1 MPAGGYDLLRQFDA
15 IFIGALGDPRVP
27 DNRHA
32 RDILLHTRF
41 ELDLF
46 VNYRPVRLLDARL
59 CPLKDRGPD
68 DVNFVVFRENT
79 EGLYVG
85 IGGRFKAG
93 TDDEIAIQE
102 EVNTYKGVH
111 RIIRHAFEFA
121 HSRGLTRVCM
131 ADKSNAMTDGHALW
145 QRVFREVAASYPA
158 ITPTHYYIDAL
169 AMYMV
174 LDPAQFQVIVTNN
187 LFGDI
192 ITDLGATFQG
202 GLGMAASGNLHPG
215 RTSMFEPVHGSA
227 PKFAGRNI
235 ANPIGAI
242 GSMALLLETLG
253 LVEEAAAVDRAVHGR
268 RARAA
273 GDDRHR
279 RHARHARSGAGDC
292 RRDSQ
297 AFRVERDIMTRTS
310 SFSAA
315 PVRRWPTTTA
325 SSRTSRRST
334 SGAIASRAALERT
347 GVAASAVDHVVFG
360 NVLQTSADAV
370 YGARH
375 VGLKAGLPIE
385 VPALTV
391 NRLCGSGIQAAVS
404 GGQMIQLGEADV
416 VLAGGTESMSQAPH
430 VIRGLR
436 SGLRLG
442 QGELEDTLW
451 SALLDT
457 HCGCTMAVTAENCAA
472 KYGISREEQDR
483 YAVRSQQLADRAVS
497 GRQAAR
503 RDRADRDQDAQG
515 RRDLRRRRPPCV
527 PSRRWRGW
535 RGCRLSSARTA
546 ASPPATLRALST
558 APRRCCSRRRPG
570 WRGTG

>member
-1 MPAGGYDLLRQFDA
+1 MRLAIIPGDGIGKEVTAAALTVLGAVGDVFGRTFDLEQLPWSADYYLESGVTMPAGGYDLLRQFDA

-46 VNYRPVRLLDARL
+46 VNYRPVRLLDERL
-59 CPLKDRGPD
+59 CPLKGRGPD

-85 IGGRFKAG
+85 VGGRFKAG
-93 TDDEIAIQE
+93 TADEIAIQE

-121 HSRGLTRVCM
+121 QARGLTRVCM

-145 QRVFREVAASYPA
+145 QRVFREVAGSYPA

-227 PKFAGRNI
+227 PKFAGRNV

-253 LVEEAAAVDRAVHGR
+253 LGDEAAAIDRAVLNAVRER
-268 RARAA
+268 RVTTDIGGTLGTREAA
-273 GDDRHR
+273 D
-279 RHARHARSGAGDC
+279 
-292 RRDSQ
+292 
-297 AFRVERDIMTRTS
+297 
-310 SFSAA
+310 
-315 PVRRWPTTTA
+315 
-325 SSRTSRRST
+325 
-334 SGAIASRAALERT
+334 AIATA
-347 GVAASAVDHVVFG
+347 
-360 NVLQTSADAV
+360 
-370 YGARH
+370 
-375 VGLKAGLPIE
+375 
-385 VPALTV
+385 
-391 NRLCGSGIQAAVS
+391 
-404 GGQMIQLGEADV
+404 
-416 VLAGGTESMSQAPH
+416 
-430 VIRGLR
+430 IR
-436 SGLRLG
+436 
-442 QGELEDTLW
+442 QPPP
-451 SALLDT
+451 
-457 HCGCTMAVTAENCAA
+457 
-472 KYGISREEQDR
+472 
-483 YAVRSQQLADRAVS
+483 RSQNH
-497 GRQAAR
+497 
-503 RDRADRDQDAQG
+503 DQ
-515 RRDLRRRRPPCV
+515 
-527 PSRRWRGW
+527 
-535 RGCRLSSARTA
+535 
-546 ASPPATLRALST
+546 
-558 APRRCCSRRRPG
+558 
-570 WRGTG
+570 